1 MDFLRRDL
9 VHLFD
14 ETGIDKT
21 SYEEV
26 VEFIDPITSY
36 RRLSGGCPANQC
48 CQTHQSNCGA
58 AVTCWSARCL
68 QQLPEE
74 HDMRS
79 GLALL

>member
-36 RRLSGGCPANQC
+36 RRLSGG
-48 CQTHQSNCGA
+48 
-58 AVTCWSARCL
+58 
-68 QQLPEE
+68 
-74 HDMRS
+74 
-79 GLALL
+79 

>member
-1 MDFLRRDL
+1 MFTPQERMEFLRRDL

-36 RRLSGGCPANQC
+36 RRLSGGHAANRI
-48 CQTHQSNCGA
+48 
-58 AVTCWSARCL
+58 AVMRPYMK
-68 QQLPEE
+68 LP
-74 HDMRS
+74 
-79 GLALL
+79 LL